1 MKHALKQWKDK
12 VMNCEHMYC
21 GNTHYSNAKPLSATW
36 IVRHSGYKFP
46 ICDAHYGV
54 LREQLISH
62 NVEYTTELV
71 KG

>member
-1 MKHALKQWKDK
+1 MNK
-12 VMNCEHMYC
+12 VIACHHIYC
-21 GNTHYSNAKPLSATW
+21 GDTRYSSNEPLEAKW

-54 LREQLISH
+54 LREQLILG
-62 NVEYTTELV
+62 NVDYTVELV